1 MPGQTISIVLPQLN
15 KMSLSWLTQHASL
28 ESFACVLE
36 PITLYQ
42 PVTGGSRSIAGNFP
56 TYPLRLQLIWMSLLR
71 GPMVA
76 LVTTRIVVLNGADD
90 AEGTVEPTGGVLK
103 EPVTNKSEEINTN
116 ICPKLSQLQ
125 VQVDTYRSSVQ

>member
-56 TYPLRLQLIWMSLLR
+56 TYPLRLQLIWMSLLK

-90 AEGTVEPTGGVLK
+90 AEGTVEPTGRVLK
-103 EPVTNKSEEINTN
+103 KPVTNKSEEINTN
-116 ICPKLSQLQ
+116 ICPKPNQLQ
-125 VQVDTYRSSVQ
+125 VQVDTYRNGVQ

>member
-1 MPGQTISIVLPQLN
+1 M
-15 KMSLSWLTQHASL
+15 
-28 ESFACVLE
+28 
-36 PITLYQ
+36 
-42 PVTGGSRSIAGNFP
+42 TGVSRSIAGNFP
-56 TYPLRLQLIWMSLLR
+56 TYPLRLQLIWMSLLK